1 MNPYQLYKCAA
12 DKDNQFYSN
21 RLSRDIGMGLGMALA
36 SGALNSAAVP
46 LALRG
51 HTNLAL
57 AAGGLGSLTGL
68 AGLGY
73 GARGMYDAY
82 KQYATR
88 PEKTASALETFVAT
102 IR

>member
-1 MNPYQLYKCAA
+1 MNPYYLYKCAA
-12 DKDNQFYSN
+12 EKDNQFYSD
-21 RLSRDIGMGLGMALA
+21 RLARDVGMGFGMGLG
-36 SGALNSAAVP
+36 SAALSSAAIP
-46 LALRG
+46 LGLKG

-57 AAGGLGSLTGL
+57 AAGGLGTLTSL

-73 GARGMYDAY
+73 GVRGLYDAY

>member
-1 MNPYQLYKCAA
+1 MTPYNLYKYAA

-21 RLSRDIGMGLGMALA
+21 RLARDVGMGFGMGLA
-36 SGALNSAAVP
+36 SGALNSAVIP
-46 LALRG
+46 LELKG

-57 AAGGLGSLTGL
+57 AAGGLGTLTGL

-73 GARGMYDAY
+73 GVRGLYDAY
-82 KQYATR
+82 KQHATR

>member
-21 RLSRDIGMGLGMALA
+21 RLSRDVGMGFGMGLA
-36 SGALNSAAVP
+36 SGALNSAAIP
-46 LALRG
+46 LGLKG

-57 AAGGLGSLTGL
+57 AAGGLGTLTGL

-73 GARGMYDAY
+73 SARSLYDAY
-82 KQYATR
+82 KQHATR